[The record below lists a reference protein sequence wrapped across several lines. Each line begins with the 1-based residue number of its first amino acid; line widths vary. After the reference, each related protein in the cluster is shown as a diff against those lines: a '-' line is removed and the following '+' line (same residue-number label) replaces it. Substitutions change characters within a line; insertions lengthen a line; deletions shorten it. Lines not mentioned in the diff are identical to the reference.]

1 MLTILEDETIE
12 YHSYYYF
19 PSFNLNYKYNN
30 LKTLLPNNISTNY
43 NRRGKL
49 TSDSCQL

>member
-12 YHSYYYF
+12 HLSYYYY

-30 LKTLLPNNISTNY
+30 LKTLLPNNISTY
-43 NRRGKL
+43 YSRRGKL
-49 TSDSCQL
+49 TSESCQL